1 MAAITAKMV
10 NELRSMTG
18 AGMMDCKKAL
28 VETEGNFDEA
38 IKVLREKGL
47 SKADKKAG
55 RIASE
60 GVVDILSENGVTAM
74 IEVNAET
81 DFVAKNAT
89 FKEFVR
95 NILKVIVENRP
106 ADVEALKALRYD
118 ADFETVE
125 AKLKDM
131 IFTIG
136 ENMNI
141 RRFVIVDGI
150 TSTYIHGGGIAGVIV
165 KFDTDCETAQKPEFA
180 EYAKNICLQI
190 AAGTPPTYVTV
201 ADVPESAI
209 NEEREIL
216 VAQLKNDEKNANKP
230 DNIIEKMVMG
240 RVGKYYEENCL
251 LQQAFVKENK
261 ISVEKHIAEVAKQL
275 GGTIAVKAYTRF
287 EKGEGGALVLRLSRD
302 GEQCALSLLRG
313 APSVVP
319 VPWRPDKRFAGFW
332 TAQNGLPA
340 LSLRSSADPDT
351 LEGTF
356 RLEGKELRFEGF
368 CTGFPFGRDIFR
380 EE

>member
-216 VAQLKNDEKNANKP
+216 VAQLKNDEKNAKKP
-230 DNIIEKMVMG
+230 DAILHKIVDGRMG
-240 RVGKYYEENCL
+240 SFYERVCLTEQKY
-251 LQQAFVKENK
+251 VKEDS
-261 ISVEKHIAEVAKQL
+261 ITVGQYTAQVAKAL
-275 GGTIAVKAYTRF
+275 GADIKVVSFVLY
-287 EKGEGGALVLRLSRD
+287 EKGEGL
-302 GEQCALSLLRG
+302 E
-313 APSVVP
+313 
-319 VPWRPDKRFAGFW
+319 KREDNFAEEI
-332 TAQNGLPA
+332 AQL
-340 LSLRSSADPDT
+340 
-351 LEGTF
+351 
-356 RLEGKELRFEGF
+356 
-368 CTGFPFGRDIFR
+368 TGQAK
-380 EE
+380 

>member
-106 ADVEALKALRYD
+106 ADVDALKALRYD

-165 KFDTDCETAQKPEFA
+165 KFDTDAETAQKPEFA

-190 AAGTPPTYVTV
+190 AAGTPPTYVSV
-201 ADVPESAI
+201 SDVPESAI
-209 NEEREIL
+209 NEEKEIL

-230 DNIIEKMVMG
+230 DAILHKIVEGRMG
-240 RVGKYYEENCL
+240 SFYERVCLTEQKY
-251 LQQAFVKENK
+251 VKEDS
-261 ISVEKHIAEVAKQL
+261 ITVGQYTAQVAKAL
-275 GGTIAVKAYTRF
+275 GADIKVASFVLY
-287 EKGEGGALVLRLSRD
+287 EKGEGL
-302 GEQCALSLLRG
+302 E
-313 APSVVP
+313 
-319 VPWRPDKRFAGFW
+319 KREDNFAEEI
-332 TAQNGLPA
+332 AQL
-340 LSLRSSADPDT
+340 
-351 LEGTF
+351 
-356 RLEGKELRFEGF
+356 
-368 CTGFPFGRDIFR
+368 TGQAK
-380 EE
+380 

>member
-1 MAAITAKMV
+1 MV

-60 GVVDILSENGVTAM
+60 GIVDILSENGVTAM

-165 KFDTDCETAQKPEFA
+165 KFDTDAETAGKPEFA

-216 VAQLKNDEKNANKP
+216 VAQLRNDEKNAKKP
-230 DNIIEKMVMG
+230 DAILHKIVDGRMG
-240 RVGKYYEENCL
+240 SFYERVCLTEQKY
-251 LQQAFVKENK
+251 VKEDS
-261 ISVEKHIAEVAKQL
+261 ITVGQYTAQVAKAL
-275 GGTIAVKAYTRF
+275 GADIKVLSFVLY
-287 EKGEGGALVLRLSRD
+287 EKGEGL
-302 GEQCALSLLRG
+302 E
-313 APSVVP
+313 
-319 VPWRPDKRFAGFW
+319 KREDNFAEEI
-332 TAQNGLPA
+332 AQL
-340 LSLRSSADPDT
+340 
-351 LEGTF
+351 
-356 RLEGKELRFEGF
+356 
-368 CTGFPFGRDIFR
+368 TGQAK
-380 EE
+380 